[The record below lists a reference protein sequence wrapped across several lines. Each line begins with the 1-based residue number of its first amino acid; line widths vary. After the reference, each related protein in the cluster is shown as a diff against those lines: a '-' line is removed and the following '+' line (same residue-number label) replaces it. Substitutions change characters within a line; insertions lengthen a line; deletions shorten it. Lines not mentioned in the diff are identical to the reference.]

1 MFCKLQLVEPSLQ
14 IGNRH
19 FHQFGNASSAY
30 LHIGGFLLESCAM
43 AVGTNRLAT
52 ETAQH
57 YAVLYFVLVLF
68 HHLEEGI
75 DTHLLV
81 DVLFAVARQSVPE
94 HILLFLCKIKVR
106 LEDWEIVLC
115 CTADELFLPHA
126 HLLATPTDH
135 APIIHTH

>member
-1 MFCKLQLVEPSLQ
+1 
-14 IGNRH
+14 
-19 FHQFGNASSAY
+19 
-30 LHIGGFLLESCAM
+30 M

-52 ETAQH
+52 ETALH
-57 YAVLYFVLVLF
+57 HAVLYFVLVLF

-94 HILLFLCKIKVR
+94 HVFLLLVKSIVWF
-106 LEDWEIVLC
+106 EDREVVLC
-115 CTADELFLPHA
+115 RTADELFLPHA
-126 HLLATPTDH
+126 HLLATPTNH